1 MHHLDFTISDSK
13 LDKKAL
19 QDANGI
25 VEWQS
30 PSNIALIKYW
40 GKYGFQ
46 LPKNPSLSFTLSQSN
61 TTTKVEYVYRDPQSR
76 TEQVRLFFHGKQQL
90 QFQEKIQKF
99 FNHLEEFFPFIKH
112 LNFTIYSENSF
123 PHSAGIASSASSMS
137 ALALCLCSIQE
148 QLIGKFDNEEAF
160 LHKASFIARIGSGS
174 ASRSVYPGLA
184 MWGAHENFK
193 ESAQEYAIPFYD
205 EIDPVFLGFRDA
217 ILILDSGEKSVS
229 SRAGHALMDGNP
241 FATAR
246 YEQAENHLLT
256 LVETLKTGDLVN
268 FGNIVEEEALS
279 LHALMMTSKPSYI
292 LMKPATLEAISRLRH
307 WRNKKDIP
315 AYFTLDAGPNIHLL
329 YPQTFAKEVETF
341 IESELLSLC
350 EGRRWI
356 KDFVGKGPVVKQVD
370 QIK

>member
-1 MHHLDFTISDSK
+1 MHHLDFTISKSSINP
-13 LDKKAL
+13 KAL
-19 QDANGI
+19 ENANGI

-46 LPKNPSLSFTLSQSN
+46 LPRNPSLSFTLSQSN
-61 TTTKVEYVYRDPQSR
+61 TTTRVEYVFRDAKSKTAQI
-76 TEQVRLFFHGKQQL
+76 RLFFEGKQQI

-99 FNHLEEFFPFIKH
+99 FNHIIEFFPFIPS

-148 QLIGKFDNEEAF
+148 QITGEKLDKEAF
-160 LHKASFIARIGSGS
+160 FHKASFIARIGSGS

-184 MWGAHENFK
+184 MWGAHDNFE
-193 ESAQEYAIPFYD
+193 ESSQEYAISFYED
-205 EIDPVFLGFRDA
+205 VDPVFLNFRDA
-217 ILILDSGEKSVS
+217 ILILDSNEKSVS
-229 SRAGHALMDGNP
+229 SRAGHALMEGNP
-241 FATAR
+241 FAAAR

-279 LHALMMTSKPSYI
+279 LHALMMTSKPSY
-292 LMKPATLEAISRLRH
+292 
-307 WRNKKDIP
+307 
-315 AYFTLDAGPNIHLL
+315 
-329 YPQTFAKEVETF
+329 
-341 IESELLSLC
+341 LSL
-350 EGRRWI
+350 I
-356 KDFVGKGPVVKQVD
+356 H
-370 QIK
+370 I